1 MSAPPSEATRP
12 DELDE
17 ATIAA
22 WWHDNSAA
30 QGLPDA
36 IDPALIQQ
44 VATLALAGDNHGPE
58 ATVRHQDKGRGKGGF
73 RQRGRRDVQG
83 PPYPQ
88 EPANSEAP
96 PLTRAAPPIP

>member
-58 ATVRHQDKGRGKGGF
+58 ATVRHQGKGRGREASANGAAVMY
-73 RQRGRRDVQG
+73 RGRRTHRS
-83 PPYPQ
+83 PPTVKRRP
-88 EPANSEAP
+88 
-96 PLTRAAPPIP
+96 